1 MFDVE
6 VRYDERRICFFL
18 RISES
23 VIYLLLPEEELMFF
37 TEDKVGALLWD
48 ILMALRET
56 EFEYRDAQFEKRDN
70 EERCREE

>member
-1 MFDVE
+1 MMNGEFD
-6 VRYDERRICFFL
+6 FL

-37 TEDKVGALLWD
+37 TENKVGALLWD

-56 EFEYRDAQFEKRDN
+56 EFEYRDTQFEKRDN

>member
-1 MFDVE
+1 MNGEFV
-6 VRYDERRICFFL
+6 FL

-70 EERCREE
+70 EEKCREE

>member
-1 MFDVE
+1 MMNREFD
-6 VRYDERRICFFL
+6 FQ
-18 RISES
+18 RISET